1 MQVAEVSFFRRDGA
15 VMLVLAIDGVAV
27 MESSSQESLAREIS
41 ARGARRHSG
50 RGRRLNAA
58 RLQKH
63 SALW

>member
-41 ARGARRHSG
+41 ARGARRQPG
-50 RGRRLNAA
+50 RGRRLKRSQA
-58 RLQKH
+58 
-63 SALW
+63 SET